1 MDRYLFTG
9 TIRQDGS
16 SNFAKELSL
25 GGLGWD
31 RYQRRFYGKCK
42 KLTY

>member
-1 MDRYLFTG
+1 
-9 TIRQDGS
+9 
-16 SNFAKELSL
+16 L

-42 KLTY
+42 KLTYWNYVEVGSGKSKCTS